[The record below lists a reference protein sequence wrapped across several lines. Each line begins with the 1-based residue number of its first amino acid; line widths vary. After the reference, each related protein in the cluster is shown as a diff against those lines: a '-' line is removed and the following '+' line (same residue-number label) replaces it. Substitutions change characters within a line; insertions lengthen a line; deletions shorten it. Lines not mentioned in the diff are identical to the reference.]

1 MSVERVRAKISVTI
15 DPALLKAVDAHVA
28 AHPGLDR
35 SKVIDAALL
44 RWYGERQDEAIAA
57 QHREPLDEA
66 TQREMDDW
74 RAIRRTAA
82 ARMLPRRYAR
92 AEPAAPAR

>member
-1 MSVERVRAKISVTI
+1 MAARVERVRAKISITV

-44 RWYGERQDEAIAA
+44 RWYGDLQEEAIAA
-57 QHREPLDEA
+57 QHRQPLDA
-66 TQREMDDW
+66 DGQREMDDW
-74 RAIRRTAA
+74 RAIRRAA
-82 ARMLPRRYAR
+82 VIRTLGRG
-92 AEPAAPAR
+92 